1 MEFFSWV
8 EIKATYRYKFI
19 FWWEVDVKSA
29 NEMDLIIIYAK
40 LGN

>member
-8 EIKATYRYKFI
+8 EIKANRYKFN